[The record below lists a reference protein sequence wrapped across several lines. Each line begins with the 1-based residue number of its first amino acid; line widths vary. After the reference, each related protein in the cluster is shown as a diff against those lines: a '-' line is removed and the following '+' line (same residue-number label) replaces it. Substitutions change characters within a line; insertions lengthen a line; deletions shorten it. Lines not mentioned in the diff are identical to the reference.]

1 MILNSILEA
10 YLDEHVGD
18 APDAFR
24 KLWKKSQWEMV
35 YGHMVSDV
43 GQAQFLRLMA
53 QLMGARL
60 VLDVGT
66 FTGQSALAFAFGVGE
81 NGKVI
86 TLEKN
91 QEHWTKAQRLLSE
104 YPESQRIHFHWG
116 DALEWMKSSTHTFDL
131 IFIDAEKQQYDAY
144 YESALALL
152 RSGGLIIVDN
162 VLWYGTVA
170 DPTNQQKDAVTLRKF
185 NQKIAEDS
193 RVTSLIL
200 PLRDGLTLIQ
210 KK

>member
-18 APDAFR
+18 APAAFR

-131 IFIDAEKQQYDAY
+131 IFIDAEKQQYDGY
-144 YESALALL
+144 YEAALTLL

>member
-1 MILNSILEA
+1 MILPASIEF
-10 YLDEHVGD
+10 YLDAHLGD
-18 APDAFR
+18 APEAFR

-43 GQAQFLRLMA
+43 GQAQFLRLMT
-53 QLMGARL
+53 QLTGARK
-60 VLDVGT
+60 VLDIGT

-81 NGKVI
+81 TGNVI

-91 QEHWTKAQRLLSE
+91 EEHWVKAQRLLEE
-104 YPESQRIHFHWG
+104 YPESKRIDFQCT
-116 DALEWMKSSTHTFDL
+116 DALIWMKKSTDVFDL
-131 IFIDAEKQQYDAY
+131 IFIDAEKKQYDAY
-144 YESALALL
+144 FEAALDLL
-152 RSGGLIIVDN
+152 RSGGLLIVDN

-170 DPTNQQKDAVTLRKF
+170 DSTNQQKDAVSLRKF
-185 NQKIAEDS
+185 NRKIADDP
-193 RVTSLIL
+193 RVTSVIL

>member
-1 MILNSILEA
+1 MILHSSIET
-10 YLDEHVGD
+10 YLDAHVGD
-18 APDAFR
+18 APEAFR

-53 QLMGARL
+53 QLMGARK

-81 NGKVI
+81 NGRVI

-91 QEHWTKAQRLLSE
+91 EEHWVKAQRLLQE
-104 YPESQRIHFHWG
+104 YPESNRISFHCG
-116 DALEWMKSSTHTFDL
+116 DALMWMKESSDVFDL

-144 YESALALL
+144 YEAALVLL

-170 DPTNQQKDAVTLRKF
+170 DPTNQQKDAVTLRQF

-193 RVTSLIL
+193 RVTSVIL